1 MKKFFVIAALLL
13 AGFTASAQANIGAG
27 YMWNFWSHKNGN
39 SKTGTDMMHGIYA
52 GVSYNIGLVEGLGIA
67 PGAYFL
73 WGTGVG
79 QNANGKPRKD
89 VVAVGENSSIT
100 TYGTTYMGMQVPVH
114 LTYSADLGGGKFF
127 AYLGPAFEYGFSLK
141 SWMKNQTV
149 INGKKGKVSWGDD
162 SDANLYKMNEANERY
177 NNPFDVKLGVGF
189 GYNWKF
195 IQANVG
201 FDFGFLNRDKTRFT
215 DPDSNAKC
223 NANDVHAGI
232 AFVF

>member
-1 MKKFFVIAALLL
+1 MKKLFVIAALLL

-27 YMWNFWSHKNGN
+27 YMWNFWSHKNG
-39 SKTGTDMMHGIYA
+39 STKGDTYSMHGVYA
-52 GVSYNIGLVEGLGIA
+52 GVSYNIKLVEGLGLA

-73 WGTGVG
+73 WGEGVK
-79 QNANGKPRKD
+79 QDNNGKPYKT
-89 VVAVGENSSIT
+89 VIG
-100 TYGTTYMGMQVPVH
+100 GTTTTMGTSYMGLQVPIH
-114 LTYSADLGGGKFF
+114 LTYAADLGPGKFF

-141 SWMKNQTV
+141 TWTRV
-149 INGKKGKVSWGDD
+149 KGSAEGNVTS
-162 SDANLYKMNEANERY
+162 ANLYKMNSSNERY

-201 FDFGFLNRDKTRFT
+201 FDFGFLNRDKTRYT
-215 DPDSNAKC
+215 DPDSTLKC
-223 NANDVHAGI
+223 NANDVHVGI

>member
-79 QNANGKPRKD
+79 QDANGKPKKT
-89 VVAVGENSSIT
+89 VIGGVT
-100 TYGTTYMGMQVPVH
+100 TTEGTTYMGMQVPVH
-114 LTYSADLGGGKFF
+114 LTYSAELGGGKFF

-141 SWMKNQTV
+141 TWTKV
-149 INGKKGKVSWGDD
+149 KGSGEGNIT
-162 SDANLYKMNEANERY
+162 SENLYKMNSANERY

-215 DPDSNAKC
+215 NPDSNFKC

>member
-52 GVSYNIGLVEGLGIA
+52 GVSYNIDLVEGLGIA

-79 QNANGKPRKD
+79 QDANGKPRKT
-89 VVAVGENSSIT
+89 VIGGVTST
-100 TYGTTYMGMQVPVH
+100 TGTTYMGMQVPVH

-141 SWMKNQTV
+141 TWTKV
-149 INGKKGKVSWGDD
+149 KGSGEGNIT
-162 SDANLYKMNEANERY
+162 SENLYKMNEANERY

-215 DPDSNAKC
+215 NPDSNFKC

>member
-1 MKKFFVIAALLL
+1 MKKLFVIAALLL

-27 YMWNFWSHKNGN
+27 YMWNFWSHKNG
-39 SKTGTDMMHGIYA
+39 STKGETYMMHGVYA
-52 GVSYNIGLVEGLGIA
+52 GVSYNIKLVEGLGLA

-73 WGTGVG
+73 WGTGVS
-79 QNANGKPRKD
+79 QDSNGKPIKT
-89 VVAVGENSSIT
+89 VVAGVTNT
-100 TYGTTYMGMQVPVH
+100 TGATYMGMQVPIH
-114 LTYSADLGGGKFF
+114 LTYAADLGPGKFF

-141 SWMKNQTV
+141 HWNKTKSASGQ
-149 INGKKGKVSWGDD
+149 VSFGDGD
-162 SDANLYKMNEANERY
+162 NANLYKMNSAGERY

-201 FDFGFLNRDKTRFT
+201 FDFGFLNRDKTRYT
-215 DPDSNAKC
+215 DPDSNLKC
-223 NANDVHAGI
+223 NANDVHVGI

>member
-79 QNANGKPRKD
+79 QDANGKPRKT
-89 VVAVGENSSIT
+89 VIGGVTST
-100 TYGTTYMGMQVPVH
+100 TGTTYMGMQVPVH

-141 SWMKNQTV
+141 TWTKV
-149 INGKKGKVSWGDD
+149 KGSGEGNIT
-162 SDANLYKMNEANERY
+162 SENLYKMNEANERY

-215 DPDSNAKC
+215 NPDSNFKC